1 MTKWHFFDHFT
12 AKLTSIDVKY
22 RLLTKNWHPMHSL
35 TSNIDKNHHKN
46 HQQVVLWPSISQKLI
61 KWHFFDHF
69 TLKLT
74 SIGVRYRLLTKKWHP
89 MHSLTSNIDKNHHKN
104 HQKVVLWPS
113 VSQKLIKWHFFDHFT
128 AKLTSIDV
136 KYRLLT
142 KNWNPMHSLTSNI
155 DKKHHK
161 NHQKEVLWPS
171 ISQKL
176 RKWHFFDHF
185 TLKLTSIDVRY
196 RLLTKKWH
204 PMHSLTSNIDK
215 NHHKNHQKVVLWPSI
230 SQKFTKWHF
239 FDHFTPK
246 LTSIDVKKRVLA

>member
-1 MTKWHFFDHFT
+1 MGSRVSSHQKVVLGPSIPKKMTKWHFFDHFT

-69 TLKLT
+69 TPKLT

-113 VSQKLIKWHFFDHFT
+113 IYL
-128 AKLTSIDV
+128 
-136 KYRLLT
+136 
-142 KNWNPMHSLTSNI
+142 
-155 DKKHHK
+155 
-161 NHQKEVLWPS
+161 
-171 ISQKL
+171 
-176 RKWHFFDHF
+176 
-185 TLKLTSIDVRY
+185 
-196 RLLTKKWH
+196 
-204 PMHSLTSNIDK
+204 
-215 NHHKNHQKVVLWPSI
+215 
-230 SQKFTKWHF
+230 KFTKWHF